1 MICIEAG
8 ESAGR
13 NLRISRAADC
23 RPDGKDRSRPGT
35 YDRAVLFMNRF
46 MRRIWAGIAVLV
58 CAGALAA
65 CGSDDEDSPTGS
77 TSSVATSAPTVPV
90 PTATTSPTPTAPA
103 PKPPKAPP
111 APLPVNGKNAKVP
124 DVVGK
129 TLQEATAALRQAGLV
144 LDAEAKSGDRADIE
158 SSWEVCQTV
167 PGPGKRTSA
176 GTPVAVISAPPGQ
189 C

>member
-1 MICIEAG
+1 
-8 ESAGR
+8 
-13 NLRISRAADC
+13 
-23 RPDGKDRSRPGT
+23 
-35 YDRAVLFMNRF
+35 MNRF
-46 MRRIWAGIAVLV
+46 MRRIWAGIAVLA

-65 CGSDDEDSPTGS
+65 CGSDDEDTSTDS
-77 TSSVATSAPTVPV
+77 TSGVATSAPTVSV
-90 PTATTSPTPTAPA
+90 PTATTGPTPTAPA
-103 PKPPKAPP
+103 AKPPKTPP
-111 APLPVNGKNAKVP
+111 SSVPAVGKKATVP

-129 TLQEATAALRQAGLV
+129 TVADATVALRASGLV

-167 PGPGKRTSA
+167 PGPGKRTPS